1 MGELARGSF
10 RDDMT
15 KSLQVG
21 HVRSLTCLLELWG
34 EHAKHARGLAAERKG
49 TSVSC
54 TAATPEIGNHVKW
67 VCKVPNKR
75 IKN

>member
-1 MGELARGSF
+1 MRELARGSF

-21 HVRSLTCLLELWG
+21 HVRSLACLLELWV

-54 TAATPEIGNHVKW
+54 TAAAPEIANHVTYIDFLG
-67 VCKVPNKR
+67 NS
-75 IKN
+75 